1 MIEEWRD
8 IKGYEKLYQVSNLGR
23 VKSLP
28 KFHRTSKFYS
38 SIGYMSKEKILKPLK
53 QSCNY
58 LQVDLCDINGKRRK
72 KYIHKLVAEAFID
85 NPNNLPQVNHKDG
98 NKLNNSVDNLE
109 WCTCK
114 ENILHGIKNGLKIY
128 KKGTQNA
135 MYGKYVKSSNRAI
148 PILQFDLN
156 NNFIKQRDSQIEIQR
171 ELGYKQSV
179 ISNCC
184 NGRGKTAYGYI
195 WKHKVKENK

>member
-1 MIEEWRD
+1 MKNEVWKEIND
-8 IKGYEKLYQVSNLGR
+8 IPNYEVSNLGNIR
-23 VKSLP
+23 
-28 KFHRTSKFYS
+28 SKKTLRKLKCGLVR
-38 SIGYMSKEKILKPLK
+38 GYPHIDLYNSKGRK
-53 QSCNY
+53 NY
-58 LQVDLCDINGKRRK
+58 
-72 KYIHKLVAEAFID
+72 YIHRLVAELFIP

-128 KKGTQNA
+128 KKGTQSA
-135 MYGKYVKSSNRAI
+135 MYGKYGKNSNRAI

-156 NNFIKQRDSQIEIQR
+156 NNLIKQWDSQIEIQR

-195 WKHKVKENK
+195 WKHKAKENK

>member
-1 MIEEWRD
+1 MIKEVWKPVKDYEEL
-8 IKGYEKLYQVSNLGR
+8 YEVSSLGNVR
-23 VKSLP
+23 
-28 KFHRTSKFYS
+28 
-38 SIGYMSKEKILKPLK
+38 SITRYKKILKPGLVRGYPHITLYNSK
-53 QSCNY
+53 NKKNKNY
-58 LQVDLCDINGKRRK
+58 N
-72 KYIHKLVAEAFID
+72 IHRLVAETFID

-135 MYGKYVKSSNRAI
+135 MYGKYGKNSNRAI

-156 NNFIKQRDSQIEIQR
+156 NNLVKQWDSQIEIQR

>member
-1 MIEEWRD
+1 MKNEIWKEIND
-8 IKGYEKLYQVSNLGR
+8 IPNYQVSNLGNIR
-23 VKSLP
+23 NKKTLRKLKCGLVRGYPHIDFYNSKSR
-28 KFHRTSKFYS
+28 KNYYVHR
-38 SIGYMSKEKILKPLK
+38 
-53 QSCNY
+53 
-58 LQVDLCDINGKRRK
+58 
-72 KYIHKLVAEAFID
+72 LVAEAFID
-85 NPNNLPQVNHKDG
+85 NPHNLPQVNHKDG

-109 WCTCK
+109 WCTCQ
-114 ENILHGIKNGLKIY
+114 ENIIHGIKNGLKIY

-135 MYGKYVKSSNRAI
+135 MYGKYGKNSNRAI

-156 NNFIKQRDSQIEIQR
+156 NNLVKQWDSQIEIQR

-195 WKHKVKENK
+195 WKHKAKGE